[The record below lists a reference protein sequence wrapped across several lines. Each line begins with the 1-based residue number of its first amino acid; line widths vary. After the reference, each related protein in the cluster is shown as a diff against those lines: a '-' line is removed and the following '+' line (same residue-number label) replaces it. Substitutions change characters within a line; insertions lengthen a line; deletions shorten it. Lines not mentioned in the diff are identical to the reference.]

1 MESVMWNS
9 TNDLSSTDKESGDP
23 VHEIRNPR
31 CGIQSKTG
39 LDSPGPKAFPS
50 RHKGSLQQG
59 KIHLKKF
66 TWRGA
71 SVVQCLALFGQNAPI
86 NVTRIQDQKI
96 CENQEQRPY
105 PSLLRKYVH
114 DKGEKIIRT
123 YTITAVSMFLHFPE
137 HALLKFNGVYC
148 KVRIMTQ
155 STYSCP
161 RSIFLSDKVARTRKT
176 DDPTKT
182 AEYFSKSYC
191 NFSC

>member
-114 DKGEKIIRT
+114 DKGEKFEEHS
-123 YTITAVSMFLHFPE
+123 YLHDYSSVHVSPLSR
-137 HALLKFNGVYC
+137 A
-148 KVRIMTQ
+148 
-155 STYSCP
+155 
-161 RSIFLSDKVARTRKT
+161 RSLEVQWRVL
-176 DDPTKT
+176 
-182 AEYFSKSYC
+182 
-191 NFSC
+191 

>member
-1 MESVMWNS
+1 MKLVLVTRLSLHAGDSKGIRISRNFCLWEIPEYQMESVMWNS
-9 TNDLSSTDKESGDP
+9 TNVLSSTDKESGDP

-31 CGIQSKTG
+31 CGIQSKTD

-71 SVVQCLALFGQNAPI
+71 SVVQCLALFGQNASI

-114 DKGEKIIRT
+114 DKGERSFVLT
-123 YTITAVSMFLHFPE
+123 RLQQCPCFSTF
-137 HALLKFNGVYC
+137 
-148 KVRIMTQ
+148 Q
-155 STYSCP
+155 ST
-161 RSIFLSDKVARTRKT
+161 LS
-176 DDPTKT
+176 
-182 AEYFSKSYC
+182 
-191 NFSC
+191 